1 MTETQ
6 SRTVEEQ
13 ELESGLFQ
21 LRYLNEDNSLS
32 EISAAE
38 LSDALSGVVE
48 LTSQMHK
55 AGLFGNA
62 VPPEVKARPA
72 ERGSFVLT
80 TVIEFISSDPLIVG
94 ALYSTAGSALLLV
107 VNAGIKL
114 LRGVKVRGQ
123 VTTDHGTVI
132 VTWEDGSFE
141 ELPMSAWRKL
151 ERMPNQT
158 KKAFRKLMAPLS
170 DEATTVELRDGTV
183 DRDSQ
188 ELSQQPARAT
198 ATRSDYRAAAYEE
211 EAEEPEVDHFEA
223 EAQFVN
229 VDFEDGERWRIKTR
243 RGERKVVIEDQ
254 DFLRRVSRNE
264 PISKDNIYRVEIRE
278 ESTVSNGRR
287 STVWAL
293 ESVELVREGSRDD
306 S

>member
-1 MTETQ
+1 MTEFDNDTI
-6 SRTVEEQ
+6 EEQ

-21 LRYLNEDNSLS
+21 LRYFNEDNSLG

-72 ERGSFVLT
+72 EKGSFVLT

-107 VNAGIKL
+107 VGAGIKL
-114 LRGVKVRGQ
+114 LRGVCIRSQ
-123 VTTDHGTVI
+123 VATGYGTMAI
-132 VTWEDGSFE
+132 TWEDGSFD
-141 ELPMSAWRKL
+141 ELPISAWRKL
-151 ERMPNQT
+151 STMPNQT

-170 DEATTVELRDGTV
+170 DEATMLEMRDGAV
-183 DRDSQ
+183 DKDSQ
-188 ELSQQPARAT
+188 ELSQQPAAAT
-198 ATRSDYRAAAYEE
+198 ATRDDYRAATYEE
-211 EAEEPEVDHFEA
+211 EVDEPDIDRFEA

-229 VDFEDGERWRIKTR
+229 VDFEDGERWRIRTP
-243 RGERKVVIEDQ
+243 RGERKVSIEDQ

-264 PISKDNIYRVEIRE
+264 PISKNNIYRVWIRE
-278 ESTVSNGRR
+278 ESAVSNGRR
-287 STVWAL
+287 STTWAL
-293 ESVELVREGSRDD
+293 ESVELVREGKRDD